1 MKPTAT
7 RKRATDASG
16 THLWLVLMKA
26 HRTLERLATRSIE
39 SSEAGLSDFA
49 VMEMLLHKGPQ
60 PVNAIG
66 RRVELTSGAITTA
79 VDRLESRGLVTREAH
94 PSDRRARIV
103 RLTAT
108 GQGQA
113 AKIFAG
119 HREAMDLAASGLSK
133 TERATLIEL
142 LKKLGT
148 SAGARAE
155 ER

>member
-1 MKPTAT
+1 MNPNPRRKQTA
-7 RKRATDASG
+7 DISG

-39 SSEAGLSDFA
+39 LSEVGLSDFA

-66 RRVELTSGAITTA
+66 RRVELNSGAITTA

-103 RLTAT
+103 RLTAA
-108 GQGQA
+108 GEEQA

-119 HREAMDLAASGLSK
+119 HKAAMDVAASALSK
-133 TERATLIEL
+133 TERATLIAL

-148 SAGARAE
+148 SAGARAK

>member
-1 MKPTAT
+1 MKRTPP
-7 RKRATDASG
+7 RKQAADASG

-66 RRVELTSGAITTA
+66 RRVELTSGAITSA
-79 VDRLESRGLVTREAH
+79 VDRLEARGLVAREAH

-103 RLTAT
+103 RLTAA
-108 GQGQA
+108 GEEQA
-113 AKIFAG
+113 ATVFAG
-119 HREAMDLAASGLSK
+119 HKAAMDVAASALSK
-133 TERATLIEL
+133 TERATLIVL
-142 LKKLGT
+142 LKKLGI
-148 SAGARAE
+148 SAKARAE
-155 ER
+155 GR

>member
-1 MKPTAT
+1 MKATAT

-66 RRVELTSGAITTA
+66 RRVELTSGAITSA
-79 VDRLESRGLVTREAH
+79 VDRLEARGLVAREAH

-103 RLTAT
+103 RLTAA
-108 GQGQA
+108 GEEQA
-113 AKIFAG
+113 ATVFAG
-119 HREAMDLAASGLSK
+119 HKAAMDVAASALSK
-133 TERATLIEL
+133 TERATLIVL
-142 LKKLGT
+142 LKKLGI
-148 SAGARAE
+148 SAKARAE
-155 ER
+155 GR